1 MRDWSHRPAS
11 QDNQFPA
18 TSDGVQEL
26 QDLTR
31 DNPAS
36 DWVLRQADSQSLTS
50 PSRIDTWKRLVRSIP
65 SALSSPANL
74 VPLAEPV
81 FGSSCIA
88 IWTAPLT
95 HFGEIVSGVTPSRI
109 EASLRVGSGRL

>member
-1 MRDWSHRPAS
+1 MNYDSWWSKNNNLEKSNRFQCLLLKLPAMVLS
-11 QDNQFPA
+11 IASPGGRSIWNQ
-18 TSDGVQEL
+18 
-26 QDLTR
+26 TR
-31 DNPAS
+31 
-36 DWVLRQADSQSLTS
+36 LRQADSQSLTS

-95 HFGEIVSGVTPSRI
+95 HFGEIVSGVT
-109 EASLRVGSGRL
+109 ASE